1 VLRREFLQ
9 TIGPSPGFIPYF
21 RNWLLFAA
29 QPFPFL
35 PMAYEILAP
44 TDFSLA
50 SETSYSY
57 ARMMAHFLNARL
69 DVLHVFGVP
78 ASSKFQSIQELE
90 DKETQALQAARAKMA
105 EFIKRMKTSTPFVA
119 PSEHHLVKFGIAFEQ
134 VLNLT
139 EHVPYSMV
147 IMGTKGANN
156 VETKLFG
163 TNTSTLLSDSPIPIL
178 AVPEG
183 YPVAQPRTILAA
195 LEPNNTDLGKL
206 DLLKCIADALG
217 AQLYVLS
224 LTTNHSASEC
234 THFLQKVHTA
244 LQMPRMK
251 VAVREANDVIEGIY
265 EAVDEVKAD
274 LLVMVQHKRGFF
286 ERFFSASV
294 TNKVVTRPH
303 LPVLALRQ

>member
-1 VLRREFLQ
+1 
-9 TIGPSPGFIPYF
+9 
-21 RNWLLFAA
+21 
-29 QPFPFL
+29 
-35 PMAYEILAP
+35 MAYEILAP

-57 ARMMAHFLNARL
+57 ARMMAHFLSARL

-78 ASSKFQSIQELE
+78 ASSKFQSVQELE
-90 DKETQALQAARAKMA
+90 EKERIALQEARHNMA
-105 EFIKRMKTSTPFVA
+105 EFIQRMKHQVPFTP
-119 PSEHHLVKFGIAFEQ
+119 PTEHHLVKFGIAFEQ

-147 IMGTKGANN
+147 VMGTKGVNN

-183 YPVAQPRTILAA
+183 YPVMQPKTILAA
-195 LEPNNTDLGKL
+195 LEPGNTDLAKL

-224 LTTNHSASEC
+224 LTTNHSAAEC
-234 THFLQKVHTA
+234 THFLQKVHST
-244 LQMPRMK
+244 LQMPRLK
-251 VAVREANDVIEGIY
+251 VAVREASDVIDGIY
-265 EAVDEVKAD
+265 EAVDEVHAD

-286 ERFFSASV
+286 ERFFSASA
-294 TNKVVTRPH
+294 TNKVIARPH